1 MKTSGPFSTHHY
13 AIGDLVQWTGI
24 KRCGAAMHMGFL
36 AANNIH
42 QEILVSKGVKKEAN
56 YLTFPEVPPMIALA
70 CGKEAVSYS
79 VEDGAKVG
87 EDIMDMFFG
96 KDLGF
101 KSKFLIA
108 LSFSGLQ
115 ELQKIGVERGTRGW

>member
-1 MKTSGPFSTHHY
+1 
-13 AIGDLVQWTGI
+13 
-24 KRCGAAMHMGFL
+24 MHMGFL

-42 QEILVSKGVKKEAN
+42 QEILISKGVKREAD
-56 YLTFPEVPPMIALA
+56 YLTFPDVPPMIALA

-101 KSKFLIA
+101 KSKLLLA
-108 LSFSGLQ
+108 LSSSWVQ
-115 ELQKIGVERGTRGW
+115 ELERMSVEGGSKRMMANET